1 MKKNEEACPMF
12 KKIVLGGAALKAIAL
27 ASYLLFIRPWH
38 LRWGANDEEL
48 RRSMPGDDEIQQ
60 PLYTTT
66 RAVTINAQP
75 AEIWPWLVQMGYQRG
90 GLYSYDW
97 LDRLFGI
104 LDRPSA
110 DRIIPEFQH
119 LQVGDVIPLGAGPSW
134 PVKAIEPK
142 QSLLI
147 RLSDPQYPESG
158 VTWVWA
164 LYPLDEKQTR
174 LVSRVRGRL
183 PLTLGGSFILFLLEP
198 TGFIMERKMLLGI
211 KQRAEQSSGR
221 VSEHAGVTAH
231 T

>member
-1 MKKNEEACPMF
+1 MF
-12 KKIVLGGAALKAIAL
+12 KKIALGVAALKAIAL
-27 ASYLLFIRPWH
+27 ASYLFFIRPWH

-48 RRSMPGDDEIQQ
+48 RQSMPGDDEIQQ
-60 PLYTTT
+60 PLYATT

-119 LQVGDVIPLGAGPSW
+119 LQVGDVIPLAAGPSW
-134 PVKAIEPK
+134 PVKAIDAN

-147 RLSDPQYPESG
+147 RLSDPHYPESG

-164 LYPLDEKQTR
+164 LYPLDEKHTR

-183 PLTLGGSFILFLLEP
+183 PLTLGGIF
-198 TGFIMERKMLLGI
+198 
-211 KQRAEQSSGR
+211 
-221 VSEHAGVTAH
+221 
-231 T
+231 

>member
-1 MKKNEEACPMF
+1 MTRYSK
-12 KKIVLGGAALKAIAL
+12 
-27 ASYLLFIRPWH
+27 
-38 LRWGANDEEL
+38 
-48 RRSMPGDDEIQQ
+48 Q
-60 PLYTTT
+60 PLYATT
-66 RAVTINAQP
+66 RAVTINAKP
-75 AEIWPWLVQMGYQRG
+75 TEIWPWLVQMGYQRG

-110 DRIIPEFQH
+110 DRIIPGFQH
-119 LQVGDVIPLGAGPSW
+119 LQVGDAIPLGAGPSW
-134 PVKAIEPK
+134 PVKAIEPN
-142 QSLLI
+142 QSLLV

-164 LYPLDEKQTR
+164 LYPLDEKHTP

-183 PLTLGGSFILFLLEP
+183 PLTLGGIFMLFLLEP

-211 KQRAEQSSGR
+211 KQRAEQSSGQ

>member
-1 MKKNEEACPMF
+1 MF
-12 KKIVLGGAALKAIAL
+12 KKIALGLAILSGAALGV
-27 ASYLLFIRPWH
+27 YLRFIRPWH

-48 RRSMPGDDEIQQ
+48 QRPMSGDDEIQK
-60 PLYTTT
+60 PLYATT
-66 RAVTINAQP
+66 RAVTINAKP
-75 AEIWPWLVQMGYQRG
+75 ADIWPWLVQMGYQRG

-119 LQVGDVIPLGAGPSW
+119 LQAGDVIPLGAGPSW
-134 PVKAIEPK
+134 PVKALEPN

-147 RLSDPQYPESG
+147 LLRNTQNPEFG

-164 LYPLDEKQTR
+164 LDPLDERHTR
-174 LVSRVRGRL
+174 LVSRVRCRL
-183 PLTLGGSFILFLLEP
+183 PLTLGGVFMLLLLEP

-211 KQRAEQSSGR
+211 KQRAERADEAAWAKVEEFKSL
-221 VSEHAGVTAH
+221 
-231 T
+231 

>member
-1 MKKNEEACPMF
+1 MLTYTVSVMKKNEEACPMF
-12 KKIVLGGAALKAIAL
+12 KKIVLGGAALKVIAL

-110 DRIIPEFQH
+110 DRIIPEFETN
-119 LQVGDVIPLGAGPSW
+119 L
-134 PVKAIEPK
+134 
-142 QSLLI
+142 
-147 RLSDPQYPESG
+147 RSD
-158 VTWVWA
+158 
-164 LYPLDEKQTR
+164 
-174 LVSRVRGRL
+174 
-183 PLTLGGSFILFLLEP
+183 
-198 TGFIMERKMLLGI
+198 
-211 KQRAEQSSGR
+211 
-221 VSEHAGVTAH
+221 
-231 T
+231 